1 MLLKFYNLI
10 VVNHIQNNYMK
21 TSVISFKD
29 VCIALV
35 IVV

>member
-10 VVNHIQNNYMK
+10 VVNLIQNNYTK
-21 TSVISFKD
+21 TSVISVKD

>member
-10 VVNHIQNNYMK
+10 VVNHIQNNYTK
-21 TSVISFKD
+21 TSVISVKD